1 VVDVVLAAT
10 VDPALVE
17 PDAAEPPEL
26 AVLPVLGAVDDPDV
40 DEAAF
45 DPGDEVPWVPPGPIW
60 PVPQAAAA
68 PAPSATSKA
77 PSRRCRR
84 GLMSGS
90 P

>member
-1 VVDVVLAAT
+1 VVDVLLAAT

-17 PDAAEPPEL
+17 PDAAAPPEL
-26 AVLPVLGAVDDPDV
+26 AALPALGAVDDPEV
-40 DEAAF
+40 EEAAF
-45 DPGDEVPWVPPGPIW
+45 DPGDEVPWPPGPIV

-68 PAPSATSKA
+68 PAPSATSNA